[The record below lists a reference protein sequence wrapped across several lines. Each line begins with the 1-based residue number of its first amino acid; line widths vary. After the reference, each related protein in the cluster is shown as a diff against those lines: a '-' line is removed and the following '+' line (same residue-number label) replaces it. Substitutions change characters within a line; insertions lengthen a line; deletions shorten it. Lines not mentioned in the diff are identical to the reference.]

1 MCDGCRCQSVERYK
15 DAICKIKVDSRRRL
29 CTKPGQIRRFCV
41 QKKNPSRHHSLFVQI
56 SLSSTPVICGKS
68 NINMEGGGG
77 GPPSFYLPPFHRLV
91 NKSSVRKREREKRRV
106 IIKPSRLPKRIQ
118 QILPVPQGQS
128 FHTKGKDIGDFHTGV
143 TDSPAVIRSLRSC
156 CILSSFLPPITSLSL
171 SSSSFLIWRID
182 SDMRS

>member
-1 MCDGCRCQSVERYK
+1 
-15 DAICKIKVDSRRRL
+15 
-29 CTKPGQIRRFCV
+29 
-41 QKKNPSRHHSLFVQI
+41 
-56 SLSSTPVICGKS
+56 
-68 NINMEGGGG
+68 MEGGGG

-118 QILPVPQGQS
+118 QIPLVPQGQS

-171 SSSSFLIWRID
+171 SLPPHFLSGGLIRTCEVEREEGGSLSWGQEEIQLRTNGNGL
-182 SDMRS
+182 

>member
-29 CTKPGQIRRFCV
+29 CTKPGRTRRFCV
-41 QKKNPSRHHSLFVQI
+41 QKKKSLKTSFSLRPNLSLFH
-56 SLSSTPVICGKS
+56 SSHLWEIKYQY
-68 NINMEGGGG
+68 GGGRRRA
-77 GPPSFYLPPFHRLV
+77 PSFYLPPFHRLV

-118 QILPVPQGQS
+118 QILPVPQVQS

-143 TDSPAVIRSLRSC
+143 TDSPAVIRSLRVVVASSP
-156 CILSSFLPPITSLSL
+156 LSSSLPLRLSLSL
-171 SSSSFLIWRID
+171 SLFLLISYLAD
-182 SDMRS
+182 